1 MRKESKPMKKKTYRI
16 LAMLLA
22 GIMLLSS
29 CKGDVDSSSAAG
41 DEGTDLTT
49 DEYYA
54 QFNNLVVGEENVDVH
69 PVLVGSGGY
78 ITDLVIH
85 PKNSD
90 VMYIR
95 TDVGGAYRWEEETKE
110 WTQLCWSFTIEGQY
124 CVDGIALDPND
135 ENVVYLFVGNN
146 NIYVSTVY
154 KSTDKGATWKDIG
167 PDEIK
172 ADGNGKNRELG
183 ECIAV
188 DPNNSNVIALGTRG
202 TGFFVSENAGETWM
216 KINVAGGNEEIRSII
231 ADPTSGT
238 INGRTKVWYLLV
250 LGKGLYKSVDG
261 AATWSQVSGLQEG
274 VTYNGLAS
282 DRYGRVYVSYGGQ
295 REGNSDGK
303 KEVVRGVV
311 RLNKDGSWTNIGA
324 NLPADDGH
332 TTYVAL
338 EVDYN
343 NPNRIAVG
351 VGTGV
356 VEGSGANAWKP
367 PIYYTTDGG
376 ATWTNITPIKTEKQ
390 AWEWKGKTHSVGAV
404 ASLTFGDGDELWMTD
419 WTEVYYT
426 ANVSAATDEG
436 RKWRT
441 YIKNIEEL
449 VTFSGISVPNGL
461 HDIVFCSADSSAFA
475 IDDETVGQYP
485 SQPGSRDNGR
495 WQQAD
500 YCVAEPNF
508 IVGAHT
514 EQSSDNWSGT
524 KGGVYYSYDGG
535 YTWVGTNAIETG
547 IHPGDIAVSADTT
560 SILVMATC
568 DGTVLYSFNRGRS
581 WTFAEGAPSMFL
593 PKHVWHGSSPLESDR
608 NKGNVFYL
616 MSPNGFYR
624 SDDWGQNW
632 TLTSETPEMDIYET
646 RIVVQ
651 SIEGCPGEVWVHSQ
665 KGVWYSTD
673 YGETFTKIE
682 GLRGGKT
689 DAVKM
694 DLAIGAGKTK
704 GTYTLYFMGY
714 IGTNEYAVYYSEDKG
729 KTWIKTTNYEDY
741 TLAKLGIGM
750 ASWNQYGRVYFG
762 SSGMGWNYIDTAEGV
777 RYNAE
782 LKAAEEAA
790 NATSSETT
798 N

>member
-1 MRKESKPMKKKTYRI
+1 MKKKISRI

-22 GIMLLSS
+22 GVMLLTS
-29 CKGDVDSSSAAG
+29 CKGGGDTSSGSG
-41 DEGTDLTT
+41 EESGGNDITT
-49 DEYYA
+49 DYA
-54 QFNNLVVGEENVDVH
+54 QFNNLVVGEENVDIH

-110 WTQLCWSFTIEGQY
+110 WTQICWSFKLDGEY
-124 CVDGIALDPND
+124 SVDGIALDPND

-146 NIYVSTVY
+146 NIYISTVY

-167 PDEIK
+167 PDNIK

-188 DPNNSNVIALGTRG
+188 DPNNSNFVVLGTRG

-216 KINVAGGNEEIRSII
+216 NINVAGGNEEIRSIV

-238 INGRTKVWYLLV
+238 VHGRTKVWYALV
-250 LGKGLYKSVDG
+250 LGKGLYKSIDG
-261 AATWSQVSGLQEG
+261 AATWVNVKGLPDG
-274 VTYNGLAS
+274 VTYNQMS
-282 DRYGRVYVSYGGQ
+282 IDMYGRVYVTYGAQ
-295 REGNSDGK
+295 REVGADK
-303 KEVVRGVV
+303 QEDVVRGLV
-311 RLNKDGSWTNIGA
+311 RYNKDGSWTNVGA
-324 NLPADDGH
+324 NLPADDGYA
-332 TTYVAL
+332 TYLAL
-338 EVDYN
+338 DVDYD
-343 NPNRIAVG
+343 NPNRIIVG

-356 VEGSGANAWKP
+356 VKGSGANAWKP
-367 PIYYTTDGG
+367 PIYYTSDGG
-376 ATWTNITPIKTEKQ
+376 ATWTNVTPITTDKM
-390 AWEWKGKTHSVGAV
+390 ASGWKGNTHSTGSV

-419 WTEVYYT
+419 WTEVYYA

-441 YIKNIEEL
+441 YIQNVEEH

-461 HDIVFCSADSSAFA
+461 HDIVFCSADSEAFA
-475 IDDETVGQYP
+475 IDDETVGEYP
-485 SQPGSRDNGR
+485 SMPRSIDRAKF
-495 WQQAD
+495 QQAD

-514 EQSSDNWSGT
+514 QQSNSNWEGT
-524 KGGVYYSYDGG
+524 PGGVYYSYDGG
-535 YTWVGTNAIETG
+535 YTWTQTNAITTG
-547 IHPGDIAVSADTT
+547 IHPGDIAVSSDTT
-560 SILVMATC
+560 SILVLATC

-581 WTFAEGAPSMFL
+581 WTFAEDAPSMFL
-593 PKHVWHGSSPLESDR
+593 PQHVWHGSSPLEADR

-616 MSPNGFYR
+616 MSPEGFYR
-624 SDDWGQNW
+624 SDDWGQHW

-646 RIVVQ
+646 GIVVK
-651 SIEGCPGEVWVHSQ
+651 SIEDCPGEVWVKSK

-673 YGETFTKIE
+673 YGENFTKIE
-682 GLRGGKT
+682 GLRGGIT
-689 DAVKM
+689 DSEGM
-694 DLAIGAGKTK
+694 GLTIGAGKTE
-704 GTYTLYFMGY
+704 GTYTVYFMGY
-714 IGTNEYAVYYSEDKG
+714 IGTHEYAVYYSEDKG

-741 TLAKLGIGM
+741 TLAKLKLSM
-750 ASWNQYGRVYFG
+750 ASFNQYGRVYLG

-790 NATSSETT
+790 NTASSETA